1 MKEYISF
8 DSHKHYTLAER
19 EDVKTGRTRQC
30 RIEHA
35 PGAIRAYLSR
45 CEPGTSVALEATAN
59 WYWIVQEIEEA
70 RLQPLLVHPRKAKLM
85 MGLINKTDS
94 LDVHGLN
101 RLQRNKTLPTVW
113 IPPAE
118 LRDLRELTRVRMV
131 LARHRTRMKNR
142 IQATLSKYG
151 LVVEGFSDPHGKRAR
166 AEMNRQIARLPPQA
180 RYVTEMLC
188 AQLDFVERQIHE
200 QEQRLKALV
209 PITPEIQLLMSLPG
223 IGVILGAVCALE
235 IGEVSR
241 FPGAEH
247 LAAYAG
253 TTPRVHSSGD
263 KTRYG
268 GLRPDVNRYLR
279 WAFIEAG
286 HSVAL
291 NCERR
296 SERHVSRLYRR
307 LRARR
312 GHYKAIGAVARHL
325 AEASYYVLSKKEP
338 YRDPA
343 LHTQGG
349 QALAQGRTR
358 EV

>member
-19 EDVKTGRTRQC
+19 EDVETGRTRQC
-30 RIEHA
+30 RIRHTR
-35 PGAIRAYLSR
+35 GAIREYLSR
-45 CEPGTSVALEATAN
+45 CEPGTPVAVEATAN

-70 RLQPLLVHPRKAKLM
+70 RQKPLLVHPRKAKLM
-85 MGLINKTDS
+85 TGLINKSDK

-101 RLQRNKTLPTVW
+101 LLQRNKTLPTVW

-131 LARHRTRMKNR
+131 LARTRTQLKNR

-151 LVVEGFSDPHGKRAR
+151 LVVEGFSDPHGQGAR
-166 AEMNRQIARLPPQA
+166 GEMSRQIARLPEQT
-180 RYVTEMLC
+180 RYVTEMLRE
-188 AQLDFVERQIHE
+188 QLEFVQRQIHE
-200 QEQRLKALV
+200 QEKRLKALV
-209 PITPEIQLLMSLPG
+209 SITPEIELLMSLPG
-223 IGVILGAVCALE
+223 IGVILGSVCALE
-235 IGEVSR
+235 IGDIGR
-241 FPGAEH
+241 FPSAEH

-286 HSVAL
+286 HSTAL

-296 SERHVSRLYRR
+296 PERHVSRLYRR

-312 GHYKAIGAVARHL
+312 GHYKAVGAVARHL

-343 LHTQGG
+343 LHTEGR

>member
-19 EDVKTGRTRQC
+19 EDVETGRTRQC
-30 RIEHA
+30 RIAHA
-35 PGAIRAYLSR
+35 RGAIREYLSH
-45 CEPGTSVALEATAN
+45 CEPGTPVALEATAN
-59 WYWIVQEIEEA
+59 WYWIVEEIEEA
-70 RLQPLLVHPRKAKLM
+70 RLQPLLVDPRKAKLM
-85 MGLINKTDS
+85 MGLINKTDK
-94 LDVHGLN
+94 LDVHGFN

-113 IPPAE
+113 IPPAP

-131 LARHRTRMKNR
+131 LTRHRTRMKNR

-166 AEMNRQIARLPPQA
+166 QEMNRLIAQLPPQT
-180 RYVTEMLC
+180 RYVTEVLC
-188 AQLDFVERQIHE
+188 AQLDFVEGQIHE
-200 QEQRLKALV
+200 QEKRLRGLV
-209 PITPEIQLLMSLPG
+209 PITSEIQLLMSLPG

-235 IGEVSR
+235 IGEIGR
-241 FPGAEH
+241 FPSAGH

-279 WAFIEAG
+279 WAFIEAA

-291 NCERR
+291 NSERR

-307 LRARR
+307 LRPRR
-312 GHYKAIGAVARHL
+312 GHYKAVGAVARHL
-325 AEASYYVLSKKEP
+325 AEASYYILSKKEP

-343 LHTQGG
+343 LT
-349 QALAQGRTR
+349 QGRTR
-358 EV
+358 EA